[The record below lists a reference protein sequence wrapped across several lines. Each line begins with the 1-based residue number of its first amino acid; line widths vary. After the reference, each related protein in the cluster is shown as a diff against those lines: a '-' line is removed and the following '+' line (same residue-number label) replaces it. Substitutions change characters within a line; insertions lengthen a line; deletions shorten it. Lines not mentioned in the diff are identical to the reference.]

1 MWLLEIK
8 NLHASVGEKEI
19 IKGLSLNINPG
30 EVHALMGSNGSG
42 KSTLA
47 SVLMGHPA
55 YQVTAGEA
63 ALGGRDLLPLKP
75 EERAAAG
82 LFLAFQY
89 PQAVPGL
96 SVEHFLRTA
105 YNAQATSR
113 SEKILNVKEFREL
126 LQATLTTLEFKPEFL
141 ERSLN
146 DGFSGGEKKRL
157 EILQLA
163 VLKPRLAILDET
175 DSGLDVDALKLV
187 AEGVNRLVGPEM
199 GVLVITHYQ
208 RLLHYL
214 KPTHVHIMSEGR
226 LVTSAGPEL
235 VEKVEQQGYQQFLTP
250 PTTLSTYA

>member
-1 MWLLEIK
+1 MRHLLEVE
-8 NLHASVGEKEI
+8 NLRVKVGDKEI
-19 IKGLSLNINPG
+19 IKGLSLNINLG
-30 EVHALMGSNGSG
+30 EVHALMGPNGSG

-47 SVLMGHPA
+47 ATLMGHPS
-55 YQVTAGEA
+55 YQVTAGTVA
-63 ALGGRDLLPLKP
+63 MAGRDVLVLKP
-75 EERAAAG
+75 EERAVVG

-105 YNAQATSR
+105 YNAQAVSR
-113 SEKILNVKEFREL
+113 QEPVLNVKAFREL
-126 LQATLTTLEFKPEFL
+126 LQTAMATLEFKPEFL

-187 AEGVNRLVGPEM
+187 AEGVNRLIGPVM
-199 GVLVITHYQ
+199 AVLVITHYQ

-214 KPTHVHIMSEGR
+214 KPTHVHIMAEGK
-226 LVTSAGPEL
+226 LIASAGPEL
-235 VEKVEQQGYQQFLTP
+235 VERVEHDGYQQFLP
-250 PTTLSTYA
+250 AHA